1 MQELPARSAT
11 PAGLLPHGAP
21 VGHAPVVAP
30 SSGRRPAILNATPD
44 AVSLLRSLR
53 HRWLPAVLL
62 GAFAATVS
70 GVVVWHALPPSRHIA
85 KAMLHVASSQP
96 SIIFPTQE
104 VRSNF
109 EIYKQT
115 QLRLLKGRAVLA
127 AVLRDPEV
135 KKLDIVKQL
144 SRQDDPIAW
153 LEREIRAD
161 YTGEVLNISMG
172 GNGPEGLATLV
183 NAVAESY
190 LVEVVNVEAKDRRK
204 RFVQLQE
211 IYNDYSTRLKEK
223 RAELEGLARKLGSAD
238 QSNVRLT
245 HALALENRSMM
256 ERELLR
262 IRMDLRQAE
271 VELSVQRQ
279 SGKPNAGGAP
289 VNDPAIEEAVRND
302 ATVLDYQ
309 SRMRRL
315 NAALASS
322 SRVARNQDDPSV
334 RRPQEELKSLTRLL
348 RERESSIRLARARE
362 LRGAGGDGV
371 PDSTT
376 LENRV
381 RILKET
387 ERLAEADLKG
397 LSNEAGSINQS
408 SMNLE
413 TLQNEI
419 ALAEAA
425 AKRIGN
431 EVEALNVELAAPSRV
446 RLIEPA
452 DTPYLSADD
461 RLRSAAMAGVAAL
474 TLVLGGI
481 SYADFLT
488 RRVRSVDEVVLGLGL
503 RLIGTLPPL
512 PRRSSRA
519 KPRPDDARP
528 PLWHG
533 ELIEAVDSTRTNLLN
548 STTEFPIRSLIVTSA
563 VSGEGKTSL
572 ACHLATSIARTGR
585 KTLLIDGDLRCPEI
599 HRIFDLPARP
609 GLSEVLRAESEV
621 EPAIHPAAFP
631 NLWVV
636 TAGLCDDQALQGLAQ
651 DRLRVL
657 LDRLK
662 ARFDFIVVDTPP
674 VLPVA
679 DAALIANQTDAYVH
693 AVLNGVST
701 LPLVF
706 AAYER
711 LQGFGIPS
719 FGVVVAGVPGRGYGG
734 DYNYLKGRTG
744 PASRPE
750 IK

>member
-11 PAGLLPHGAP
+11 PAVLLPAGAP

-30 SSGRRPAILNATPD
+30 SRGGRPAILSATPN
-44 AVSLLRSLR
+44 AASLLGSLR
-53 HRWLPAVLL
+53 RRWFSAALL
-62 GAFAATVS
+62 GALAATVS

-109 EIYKQT
+109 DIYKQT
-115 QLRLLKGRAVLA
+115 QLRLLKGRSVLA

-135 KKLDIVKQL
+135 EKLALVKQVA
-144 SRQDDPIAW
+144 RQGDPIAW
-153 LEREIRAD
+153 LDREIRAE
-161 YTGEVLNISMG
+161 YTGEVLTISMSSD
-172 GNGPEGLATLV
+172 GPEGLATLV
-183 NAVAESY
+183 NAVAQSY

-211 IYNDYSTRLKEK
+211 MYKVYSARLKEE
-223 RAELEGLARKLGSAD
+223 REQREGLARKLGSAD

-262 IRMDLRQAE
+262 IRMELRQAE

-279 SGKPNAGGAP
+279 SGKPAAGGAAA
-289 VNDPAIEEAVRND
+289 NDPAIEEAVRDD
-302 ATVLDYQ
+302 AMVLNYQ
-309 SRMRRL
+309 ARIGRL
-315 NAALASS
+315 NAALASA
-322 SRVARNQDDPSV
+322 SRLARRQDDPSI
-334 RRPQEELKSLTRLL
+334 RHPQEELKSLTRLL
-348 RERESSIRLARARE
+348 REREAAIRLARARE
-362 LRGAGGDGV
+362 LRGTGGDG
-371 PDSTT
+371 PPGSST
-376 LENRV
+376 LEDRIK
-381 RILKET
+381 ILKET

-397 LSNEAGSINQS
+397 LSNEAGSINLS
-408 SMNLE
+408 SMSME
-413 TLQNEI
+413 TLQNKI
-419 ALAEAA
+419 AVTEAYT
-425 AKRIGN
+425 KRIGN
-431 EVEALNVELAAPSRV
+431 EVEALNVELDAPSRV

-452 DTPYLSADD
+452 DTPYLSSDN
-461 RLRSAAMAGVAAL
+461 RLRSAAMAGAAAL
-474 TLVLGGI
+474 ALVVGGI

-488 RRVRSVDEVVLGLGL
+488 RRVRSVDDVSVGLGL

-512 PRRSSRA
+512 PRRGSRA
-519 KPRPDDARP
+519 RSSPGDSRP

-533 ELIEAVDSTRTNLLN
+533 ELIEAVDNTRTSLLS
-548 STTEFPIRSLIVTSA
+548 STSAFPIRSLIVTSA

-585 KTLLIDGDLRCPEI
+585 KTLLIDGDLRCPEV
-599 HRIFDLPARP
+599 HGIFDLPARP
-609 GLSEVLRAESEV
+609 GLSEVLRFESEI
-621 EPAIHPAAFP
+621 EATIHPAAYP

-636 TAGLCDDQALQGLAQ
+636 TAGQCDDRALQGLAQ

-662 ARFDFIVVDTPP
+662 ERFDFVVVDTPP

-679 DAALIANQTDAYVH
+679 DAALIAKQTDACVH
-693 AVLNGVST
+693 SVLNGVSR
-701 LPLVF
+701 LPQVF

-711 LQGFGIPS
+711 LEGFGIPS
-719 FGVVVAGVPGRGYGG
+719 LGVVVAGVPDRSYGG
-734 DYNYLKGRTG
+734 DYDYLKGRTG

-750 IK
+750 IQ